1 MITPILETERIL
13 LRPTKVSDADTM
25 FSSWTTDPEVAKF
38 MRWSVHKSV
47 DDTIMWLTSVE
58 SNLSDEHIYDW
69 ALIYKENNDLF
80 GTGGAYLNDEFGV
93 YEVGYNLMKKYWGL
107 GLATE
112 ATSAILSFAKEELKQ
127 TTFFA
132 RCAKDNSASVNVLK
146 KLGFVYKQDSKFSSF
161 DGERVFESFDYI
173 LDT

>member
-1 MITPILETERIL
+1 
-13 LRPTKVSDADTM
+13 M
-25 FSSWTTDPEVAKF
+25 FNNWTTDPEVAIF

-47 DDTIMWLTSVE
+47 NDTIMWLTNVE

-80 GTGGAYLNDEFGV
+80 GTGGAYLNNEFGA

-112 ATSAILSFAKEELKQ
+112 ATS
-127 TTFFA
+127 
-132 RCAKDNSASVNVLK
+132 
-146 KLGFVYKQDSKFSSF
+146 DSN
-161 DGERVFESFDYI
+161 
-173 LDT
+173 